1 MKFNFLTSILTTY
14 PSNPFIN
21 MPPANV
27 VDALIVGAGPAGL
40 SAALG
45 LCRQRRSAVLFD
57 SGAYRNAITPHMHN
71 FPTWDHQA
79 PADFRE
85 KALAELIHGRYR
97 TTEYVRERVESIE
110 QNEAGMFCALD
121 SAGKEWQG
129 RKLLIA
135 TGITDVMPDIPGFK
149 ETWMNM
155 NM

>member
-1 MKFNFLTSILTTY
+1 M
-14 PSNPFIN
+14 
-21 MPPANV
+21 

-45 LCRQRRSAVLFD
+45 LCRQRRTAVLFD

-71 FPTWDHQA
+71 FVTWDHQD
-79 PADFRE
+79 PTDFRA
-85 KALAELIHGRYR
+85 KALNELIHGRYQ

-110 QNEAGMFCALD
+110 QNEDGIFRALD

-135 TGITDVMPDIPGFK
+135 TGITDVLPNIPGFK

-155 NM
+155 DM